1 MAIAARSRASVAVKR
16 RRLSVPPETIEPHWM
31 TNDAAMT
38 TQLGPATPLLMPR
51 INPDTHWWDL

>member
-1 MAIAARSRASVAVKR
+1 MPVKR
-16 RRLSVPPETIEPHWM
+16 RQLSVPSETIEPHWM